1 MTAWMRQNDDEY
13 LHAYPDDDTVEV
25 AACGKTLA
33 DRCEQCHQ
41 TLHTME
47 DDLAGRWTS
56 KTALHSHCARDPV
69 MLWFQESKR
78 EVGQ

>member
-47 DDLAGRWTS
+47 DDKRPRCPACERVLAGGT
-56 KTALHSHCARDPV
+56 P
-69 MLWFQESKR
+69 
-78 EVGQ
+78 